1 MEHKYFGAPLG
12 EDVPITDYMN
22 TQYFAEVSI
31 GTPAQTFTVVPDT
44 GSSNLWVYSSSCK
57 SIPCWY
63 HGTYDSDKSSTYT
76 ADGQAFNISYGSGS
90 VGGSVSRDTV
100 TLGDV
105 AATDFGFGEVTSV
118 SGASFYA
125 SSMSGI
131 LGLAYGSISV
141 DKLPTFVDSSDLVDH
156 SFCFYLNLDTETSY
170 MTIPG
175 FDESKSNADD
185 FYYHKVAEEKYFAL

>member
-1 MEHKYFGAPLG
+1 
-12 EDVPITDYMN
+12 MN

-63 HGTYDSDKSSTYT
+63 HGTYDSDKSSTYV
-76 ADGQAFNISYGSGS
+76 ADGGAFNISYGSGS
-90 VGGSVSRDTV
+90 VGGSVSLDTV

-105 AATDFGFGEVTSV
+105 TSTGFSFGEVTSV

-131 LGLAYGSISV
+131 LGLAYKSISV
-141 DKLPTFVDSSDLVDH
+141 DRLPTFIDSSDLVDH
-156 SFCFYLNLDTETSY
+156 SFTFYLNLDSETSY
-170 MTIPG
+170 MAIPG
-175 FDESKSNADD
+175 FDETVNKLSD
-185 FYYHKVAEEKYFAL
+185 FKFHPVAEEKYFALKLDNM